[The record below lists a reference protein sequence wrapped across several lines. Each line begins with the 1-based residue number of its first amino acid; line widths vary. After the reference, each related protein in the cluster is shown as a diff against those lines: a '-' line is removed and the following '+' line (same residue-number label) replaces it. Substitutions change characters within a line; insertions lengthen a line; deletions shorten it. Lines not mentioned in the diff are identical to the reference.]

1 MNIIK
6 IHDRLFEPFILNDQI
21 QKRVKLI
28 AEEISK
34 EYEYKN
40 PLFLAVLNGAFML
53 AADLLREIQFQSE
66 ISFVKISSYQGTKS
80 TDSIKELIGFTE
92 SLTDR
97 DVINIGIIICH
108 FFSFYTRI
116 TAKKYVTQEKISKP
130 NRSFFSFK
138 STLNPKHPL
147 FILANII
154 NWQLFEDAFEPLYC
168 KDNGR
173 PGKPIRLMVGLLMLK
188 HIRNVS
194 DESVVE

>member
-97 DVINIGIIICH
+97 DVIIIEDIVDTGLSMKH
-108 FFSFYTRI
+108 ILEQVHAHKPASVKVATLLL
-116 TAKKYVTQEKISKP
+116 KKAA
-130 NRSFFSFK
+130 
-138 STLNPKHPL
+138 LKHPVQTDY
-147 FILANII
+147 IG
-154 NWQLFEDAFEPLYC
+154 FEIENKFVVGYGLDY
-168 KDNGR
+168 DGVGR
-173 PGKPIRLMVGLLMLK
+173 NLP
-188 HIRNVS
+188 HIY
-194 DESVVE
+194 VERSA